1 MVQTGIYLKK
11 IQVALERGR
20 NRLLKQYD
28 LTAPQMDTLVY
39 LLLHEDSENTLSA
52 IAAYFGVK
60 HTSTIHVLKLLEK
73 KGFIFREETGR
84 SKRIFLTEKGYRVL
98 EEDKKALE
106 YVYGVMLDG
115 MTPTERL
122 QLDLYLER
130 IYENLKRGF
139 SL

>member
-39 LLLHEDSENTLSA
+39 LLVHEDSENTLSA

-115 MTPTERL
+115 MTRTERL